1 MRFNKEKD
9 MYEHLIYKGDLYN
22 KTTGLYVFEY
32 NDAHVLC
39 VYRLTEDEMLSA
51 AKTALLQDKD
61 EHHISSVLGVGGI
74 IYDNPHYDHLRYSE
88 DEKERILY
96 LEPSIRYCHEFYKIG
111 EWVDAEEFLTLA
123 KIEEVEELNHKTPD
137 GQIVDADTIL
147 ADVIAQCDYEFSGLA
162 QDIFNIWKNSSDK
175 KAVED
180 MFFELTDV
188 EFKEFL
194 KKCKEQITR

>member
-1 MRFNKEKD
+1 MRFNKEKE

-32 NDAHVLC
+32 NDAHALC

-88 DEKERILY
+88 DAKERVLY
-96 LEPSIRYCHEFYKIG
+96 LEPSIRFCHEFYKTG
-111 EWVDAEEFLTLA
+111 EWVNAEEFFTLA
-123 KIEEVEELNHKTPD
+123 KIEEVEALISQSDH
-137 GQIVDADTIL
+137 G
-147 ADVIAQCDYEFSGLA
+147 FSGFA
-162 QDIFNIWKNSSDK
+162 QNIFNIWKDSSDK

-180 MFFELTDV
+180 MFFEFTDI
-188 EFKEFL
+188 EFKKFL
-194 KKCKEQITR
+194 KNAKTKLQIMNK